1 MAVVIT
7 YVCEL
12 HEGVHAR
19 PAGYIARLCNLFR
32 ADIDW
37 ENTRTGL
44 LANAKSALSLIAS
57 DTLVNDTCRIT
68 LCGEDETQAAVQLRT
83 LLSDLPTFSLEPEPI
98 TTQGY
103 LPRCLREL
111 NPQVIQGTRINKGA
125 AIARP
130 QIMQS
135 LTFTDIIARNPG
147 YIGNIES
154 EKARFLTGLDALR
167 VEQEAALGKNQG
179 IEHDLIAAH
188 LSLITDIAFQD
199 SAIGYLNNNMN
210 AWSAIAQASL
220 DFCHQLERSP
230 SQYLQERALDIL
242 DIATQLISAI
252 YGEQALAYHPP
263 LLNEP
268 TIVFASHLTPN
279 QFLALNRK
287 HLAGLVLSSTGK
299 TSHTAILARSSG
311 IPTLADI
318 DFSSL
323 DFDVDQLIIID
334 GEPGI
339 LITHPDEKVLRYYR
353 HEIAVQQD
361 MQQRLREN
369 ALAPARTRDG
379 HRVEV
384 AANIASLAEAQA
396 AFENGAVSICLFR
409 TEITYMGRDYPPS
422 CAELTNLYKQV
433 VTLAG
438 GKPVIFRTF
447 DIGGD
452 KPVGYLSVDN
462 EENPFLG
469 FRAVRTYPQYRDLF
483 STQLK
488 AILSAST
495 SGKAKIMLPM
505 ISRVEELIWCREVLE
520 SVKQEMRHEGLAF
533 DEQTALGIMLEVPSV
548 LFSMA
553 EMAEHADFFSVGS
566 NDLTQYFF
574 AADRG
579 NAQVK
584 TLYDSCTPPFLRALQ
599 FAVKEAHRAGKPVG
613 LCGELAADETILP
626 LLIGIGFDELSMNC
640 TAIPGIKHALGQL
653 SAGDC
658 RSLTQNLLQN
668 HNAQQFKAALQN
680 SSVSAAQ
687 KPLLSPEMVLWGI
700 DAADKNEAIK
710 MMVDNLWLQQ
720 RTNTRDR
727 LCSDIWAREVP
738 FPTVVG
744 SGFAIPH
751 AQTDAVRDSSVSI
764 ATLRQPIAWGGVMV
778 DTLFMLTISKS
789 AQDNEHMKYFS
800 SLARMLM
807 NDEFVSQIKAAK
819 SPEALY
825 TLISRTLVF

>member
-19 PAGYIARLCNLFR
+19 PAGYIARLCNLFG

-263 LLNEP
+263 LLTEP
-268 TIVFASHLTPN
+268 TIVFACHLTPN

-396 AFENGAVSICLFR
+396 AFENGAESIGLFR

-438 GKPVIFRTF
+438 GKPVIFRT
-447 DIGGD
+447 
-452 KPVGYLSVDN
+452 
-462 EENPFLG
+462 
-469 FRAVRTYPQYRDLF
+469 
-483 STQLK
+483 
-488 AILSAST
+488 
-495 SGKAKIMLPM
+495 
-505 ISRVEELIWCREVLE
+505 
-520 SVKQEMRHEGLAF
+520 
-533 DEQTALGIMLEVPSV
+533 
-548 LFSMA
+548 
-553 EMAEHADFFSVGS
+553 
-566 NDLTQYFF
+566 
-574 AADRG
+574 
-579 NAQVK
+579 
-584 TLYDSCTPPFLRALQ
+584 
-599 FAVKEAHRAGKPVG
+599 
-613 LCGELAADETILP
+613 
-626 LLIGIGFDELSMNC
+626 
-640 TAIPGIKHALGQL
+640 
-653 SAGDC
+653 
-658 RSLTQNLLQN
+658 
-668 HNAQQFKAALQN
+668 
-680 SSVSAAQ
+680 
-687 KPLLSPEMVLWGI
+687 
-700 DAADKNEAIK
+700 
-710 MMVDNLWLQQ
+710 
-720 RTNTRDR
+720 
-727 LCSDIWAREVP
+727 
-738 FPTVVG
+738 
-744 SGFAIPH
+744 
-751 AQTDAVRDSSVSI
+751 
-764 ATLRQPIAWGGVMV
+764 
-778 DTLFMLTISKS
+778 
-789 AQDNEHMKYFS
+789 
-800 SLARMLM
+800 
-807 NDEFVSQIKAAK
+807 
-819 SPEALY
+819 
-825 TLISRTLVF
+825 